1 VDNVSEGSVGFAGML
16 GMAAQ
21 VHVPGYGVE
30 ELIGFGGAGE
40 VWRARDLSSGETVAL
55 KRLHV
60 RGSSAAQRLRRE
72 AAILAAVAGPH
83 VIGVRAV
90 VIDGNDPVLVLDHA
104 GGGSLAT
111 VLAVRGT
118 ISPPEVVTVL
128 APLAAALAAAHARG
142 LVHGDLTP
150 ANILFTA
157 DGRPMLA
164 DYGVAHAV
172 GLPPEVV
179 EGTAGYVDPEVV
191 GGAAVSTA
199 SDVYALGAIGQA
211 CLAGRDDAPAAL
223 VEAIEAA
230 MAPDSLDRPDAGE
243 FAGAVLGACA
253 AGPVVLVG
261 GGGAVEVPVTD
272 AVRAPGRDL
281 PAREATARETPAS
294 PRVSSGAYR
303 RRLAIVAAAVVALG
317 LALGL
322 GEAWGRHGRSAAAA
336 LPVASPPATA
346 SAAAA
351 PAPADRWV
359 SVVQRLATTRSQAF
373 DQADPSL
380 LTSVYLAGTAA
391 YDTDLATVRSLAGR
405 GLRAKGFAAT
415 EEQVSVEQADAST
428 ARLHVVDRLSGYTL
442 VDAAGVVHGRGDA
455 RPARGYT
462 MSLRR
467 TGSGWRITTLTPT

>member
-1 VDNVSEGSVGFAGML
+1 
-16 GMAAQ
+16 MAAQ
-21 VHVPGYGVE
+21 VHVPGYEVE

-90 VIDGNDPVLVLDHA
+90 VIDGDDAVLVLDHA

-118 ISPPEVVTVL
+118 ISPPEAVTVL

-150 ANILFTA
+150 ANILFTR

-164 DYGVAHAV
+164 DFGVAHAV
-172 GLPPEVV
+172 GLPPDVV

-191 GGAAVSTA
+191 AGAAVSTA
-199 SDVYALGAIGQA
+199 SDIYALGAIGHA

-223 VEAIEAA
+223 LDAIEAA

-261 GGGAVEVPVTD
+261 GGVSVEVPVTD
-272 AVRAPGRDL
+272 AVRAPVRDV
-281 PAREATARETPAS
+281 PALDAKPTRAAAP
-294 PRVSSGAYR
+294 PLVSIGAYR
-303 RRLAIVAAAVVALG
+303 RQLAVVAAAVVALG

-336 LPVASPPATA
+336 LPVASPSVAA
-346 SAAAA
+346 SVAAA
-351 PAPADRWV
+351 PTPADRWV
-359 SVVQRLATTRSQAF
+359 SVVQRLATTRSRAF
-373 DQADPSL
+373 DAADPSL
-380 LTSVYLAGTAA
+380 LTSVYLAGTSA
-391 YDTDLATVRSLAGR
+391 YVTDLATVRSLVGR
-405 GLRAKGFAAT
+405 GLRANGFAAT
-415 EEQVSVEQADAST
+415 VEQVTVEQADAST
-428 ARLHVVDRLSGYTL
+428 ARLHVIDRLSGYTL
-442 VDAAGVVHGRGDA
+442 VDAAGAVHGRGDP
-455 RPARGYT
+455 RPARGYM

-467 TGSGWRITTLTPT
+467 TGSGWRITTLTPA

>member
-1 VDNVSEGSVGFAGML
+1 
-16 GMAAQ
+16 MASP
-21 VHVPGYGVE
+21 VHVPGYEVE

-90 VIDGNDPVLVLDHA
+90 VIDGDDAVLVLDHA

-111 VLAVRGT
+111 VLGVRGAIT
-118 ISPPEVVTVL
+118 PPEVVTVL

-164 DYGVAHAV
+164 DFGVAHAV
-172 GLPPEVV
+172 GLPPEVL

-199 SDVYALGAIGQA
+199 SDVYALGAIGHG
-211 CLAGRDDAPAAL
+211 CLAGADDAPNTPAAL
-223 VEAIEAA
+223 LDAIEAA

-253 AGPVVLVG
+253 AGPVILVG
-261 GGGAVEVPVTD
+261 GDASVDVPVTD
-272 AVRAPGRDL
+272 AVRAPDGVRAPAQDA
-281 PAREATARETPAS
+281 PAREAPP

-303 RRLAIVAAAVVALG
+303 RRLAVVAAAVVALG

-346 SAAAA
+346 TAAPAAA
-351 PAPADRWV
+351 PTAADRWV
-359 SVVQRLATTRSQAF
+359 SVVQRLATMRSQAF

-380 LTSVYLAGTAA
+380 LASVYLAGTAA
-391 YDTDLATVRSLAGR
+391 YDTDRATVQSLAGR

-415 EEQVSVEQADAST
+415 VEHVTVERSDAST

-442 VDAAGVVHGRGDA
+442 VDAAGAVHGRGDE
-455 RPARGYT
+455 RPARSYT
-462 MSLRR
+462 MLLRR
-467 TGSGWRITTLTPT
+467 TGSGWRVVALTPA